1 MTTEL
6 ERSYVETSLGGRILH
21 WLDHPEPPILILL
34 GPPGCGKTFTTLHLL
49 KERRTEGGYV
59 WIPATWEA
67 SLESM
72 LGVWELIDG
81 QTRFTKGD
89 LLLGLSTDHCV
100 TVIDDAH
107 TIAAQLQLLNG
118 FADGE
123 RQISCPAIAKRLSLS
138 DSARL
143 VVIANPPPTDAP
155 QWERARWEIPEQI
168 RDRAR
173 MIELSNGL
181 SRDEEER
188 VVRAHW
194 PAQTHPEDVFQ
205 GVLDVV
211 GNLRSTP
218 LLSSY
223 TPSIRSMVM
232 LCTLLT
238 QGLSLGEAYMESV
251 ANKFLRADERA
262 IAVQAFAGR
271 FDMEPTE
278 ASCIVASSVGGD

>member
-1 MTTEL
+1 MTTGL
-6 ERSYVETSLGGRILH
+6 ERAYVETSLGGRIQH

-34 GPPGCGKTFTTLHLL
+34 GPPGCGKTFTALHLL
-49 KERRTEGGYV
+49 KARETQGSYV

-72 LGVWELIDG
+72 LGVWELMDG
-81 QTRFTKGD
+81 ETRFTKGD
-89 LLLGLSTDHCV
+89 LLLGLSADRCV

-123 RQISCPAIAKRLSLS
+123 RQISCPAIGKRLPLS
-138 DSARL
+138 GSARL
-143 VVIANPPPTDAP
+143 VIVANPPPIDAP

-173 MIELSNGL
+173 MIELSRGL
-181 SRDEEER
+181 SREEEER

-194 PAQTHPEDVFQ
+194 PAETHPEDVFQ

-211 GNLRSTP
+211 GNLRSTA
-218 LLSSY
+218 LLTSY

-232 LCTLLT
+232 LCTLLK
-238 QGLSLGEAYMESV
+238 QGLPLGEAYMESV
-251 ANKFLRADERA
+251 GNKFLRADERA
-262 IAVQAFAGR
+262 VAIQAFSGR

-278 ASCIVASSVGGD
+278 TSCVVASSASGD